1 MAEEQ
6 IQQGQTPNQNQT
18 LTSPTQA
25 SENLDTLMGNNQNV
39 NKVSVWGYL
48 IWGLALPPISTIL
61 ALVLALRRGVFF
73 TVLPAMT
80 IAFSSLAIISPVLV
94 YFLFGPIRIVTTQF
108 TVNQNIYADTSLA
121 LTSIFLTLLAI
132 AGIVLGIYFRT
143 KAKSTLALRAIPT
156 VVLIVILA
164 LEHLIVWMNIN
175 SAARVISKQAQII
188 LNQQGV
194 PY

>member
-1 MAEEQ
+1 MTEEQ

-18 LTSPTQA
+18 LAAPAQA
-25 SENLDTLMGNNQNV
+25 SENLDTLTGNTQNV

-48 IWGLALPPISTIL
+48 IWGLALPPITTIL
-61 ALVLALRRGVFF
+61 ALVLALRHGVFF
-73 TVLPAMT
+73 AVLPAMT
-80 IAFSSLAIISPVLV
+80 IAFSLLAIISPVVV
-94 YFLFGPIRIVTTQF
+94 YFLFGPIHIVTTQF

-121 LTSIFLTLLAI
+121 LTSMFLTLLAI
-132 AGIVLGIYFRT
+132 AGIVLGIYFRGR
-143 KAKSTLALRAIPT
+143 AKQTLALRTIP
-156 VVLIVILA
+156 VAVLIVILA

-188 LNQQGV
+188 LNQQGI

>member
-6 IQQGQTPNQNQT
+6 IQQGQAPNQNQT
-18 LTSPTQA
+18 LTAPVQA
-25 SENLDTLMGNNQNV
+25 SDNLNTLMGNAQNV

-48 IWGLALPPISTIL
+48 IWGLALPPITTIL

-73 TVLPAMT
+73 TVLPAIT
-80 IAFSSLAIISPVLV
+80 IAFSLLAIISPVVV
-94 YFLFGPIRIVTTQF
+94 YFLFGPIHIVTTQF

-121 LTSIFLTLLAI
+121 LTSMFLTLLAI
-132 AGIVLGIYFRT
+132 AGIVLGIYFRRR
-143 KAKSTLALRAIPT
+143 AKQTLALRTIPT

-164 LEHLIVWMNIN
+164 LEHLIVWMNIS